1 MTAFLVGLLIILCI
15 AVIAAN
21 ELRKRGVGQG
31 NPDRFL
37 DDAPGD
43 WPDVSSFKSFGGVH
57 NARRPKP

>member
-1 MTAFLVGLLIILCI
+1 MIALPIILIILCI

-31 NPDRFL
+31 NADRFL

-57 NARRPKP
+57 ARKDSK